1 MFKKG
6 QLVKT
11 KRGEQY
17 VIVLQDENE
26 YDEDNIVDVWGL
38 VRKKPGFALRDNLE
52 LIGNNFKF
60 KGVFDGGLKAS
71 FTTASN
77 HDARADDSEGCCRE

>member
-6 QLVKT
+6 QLAKT

-26 YDEDNIVDVWGL
+26 YDEDKLVDVWGL
-38 VRKKPGFALRDNLE
+38 IRKKPGFALRDNLK

-60 KGVFDGGLKAS
+60 KGDN
-71 FTTASN
+71 T
-77 HDARADDSEGCCRE
+77 

>member
-1 MFKKG
+1 MFKRG
-6 QLVKT
+6 QLAKT

-26 YDEDNIVDVWGL
+26 YDEDKL
-38 VRKKPGFALRDNLE
+38 VRKKPGFALRDNLK

-60 KGVFDGGLKAS
+60 KWAK
-71 FTTASN
+71 
-77 HDARADDSEGCCRE
+77 

>member
-11 KRGEQY
+11 KRSGQY
-17 VIVLQDENE
+17 VIVTQDE
-26 YDEDNIVDVWGL
+26 DEFSIAVDVWGF
-38 VRKKPGFALRDNLE
+38 VRKKHGYAFRDNLE

-60 KGVFDGGLKAS
+60 KGPK
-71 FTTASN
+71 
-77 HDARADDSEGCCRE
+77 